1 VEHIVEHTDMG
12 TNFATDEILT
22 LKNRQ
27 STAKGTWHLFRSGS
41 LCFEATRDLR
51 DSESTPGY
59 VDRQVITSSEDLVCF
74 VKNLLFYG
82 WSIDHVPE
90 QEKNFWTQRLS
101 NS

>member
-1 VEHIVEHTDMG
+1 MKHIIEHTDME
-12 TNFATDEILT
+12 TNFSTDEILT
-22 LKNRQ
+22 LKYPI

-41 LCFEATRDLR
+41 RFFEATRDLS

-82 WSIDHVPE
+82 WSIDRIPD
-90 QEKNFWTQRLS
+90 QEKNFWTQCLS

>member
-1 VEHIVEHTDMG
+1 MEHTEHTDMES
-12 TNFATDEILT
+12 NFTTDAILT
-22 LKNRQ
+22 LQ
-27 STAKGTWHLFRSGS
+27 YPISTAKGTWHLFRIGTRS
-41 LCFEATRDLR
+41 FEATRDLR

-82 WSIDHVPE
+82 WSIDSIPD